1 MANDIN
7 IIEAIVAINSDAQAT
22 VTDNDYDK
30 IVWTTGTTPISKS
43 DLEAKVAELQTAYD
57 AKNYQRQRQAE
68 YPSIVDQLD
77 DIYHNGVDGCLMCL
91 Q

>member
-57 AKNYQRQRQAE
+57 AKNYQRQRMKKILRSPN
-68 YPSIVDQLD
+68 YYLKRLI
-77 DIYHNGVDGCLMCL
+77 
-91 Q
+91 